1 MISRTTAKTIPR
13 IIPTMTMPPIMIR
26 VSFMIFNLSMVVVV
40 FAGTAVVTVST
51 DTVNKDEERYRAER
65 SKRRNHKI
73 AYAHDFS

>member
-1 MISRTTAKTIPR
+1 
-13 IIPTMTMPPIMIR
+13 
-26 VSFMIFNLSMVVVV
+26 MVVVV

>member
-26 VSFMIFNLSMVVVV
+26 VSFMIFNLSRVVL
-40 FAGTAVVTVST
+40 AGTAVVTVGT
-51 DTVNKDEERYRAER
+51 DTVNKDEERYRA
-65 SKRRNHKI
+65 KRGKRYNHKI